1 MKITCI
7 MNKKG
12 GTAKTVTA
20 INTAA
25 ILYRYHSNRVL
36 LVDADSQCNLTEF
49 MTGEL
54 PPAERKTKGGLY
66 DVLTGGPAVTRPTVL
81 PGVDILPATDDLM
94 NLDIGYGK
102 GLADTKALAELRAE
116 INSIYD
122 HMIIDCPPA
131 FTASSVAA
139 LRAADQVVIPIKLDA
154 FGIRGMAN
162 LLLQIHNMQQE
173 NPKLKVAG
181 ILPTMYYK
189 SAQADVAEQQL
200 RDCGLPVYHHIR
212 RSTMVDDMTFAQK
225 PLIFTSPKSGACRD
239 YRAFVEEFLKGGEH
253 DGV

>member
-1 MKITCI
+1 MKTTAI
-7 MNKKG
+7 MNLKG
-12 GTAKTVTA
+12 GTAKTVST
-20 INTAA
+20 INMAA
-25 ILYRYHSNRVL
+25 ILYRYHSRRIL

-54 PPAERKTKGGLY
+54 PPRERKTRGGLY
-66 DVLTGGPAVTRPTVL
+66 DTLMGKNPALRPTAI
-81 PGVDILPATDDLM
+81 PCVDILPATDELM
-94 NLDIGYGK
+94 NLDVSGRSGA
-102 GLADTKALAELRAE
+102 ADLKALADLKRELG
-116 INSIYD
+116 SMYD
-122 HMIIDCPPA
+122 DMLIDCPPS
-131 FTASSVAA
+131 FSASSVAA
-139 LRAADQVVIPIKLDA
+139 LLAADQVIIPMKLDA

-162 LLLQIHNMQQE
+162 LLLQIENMRSI

-181 ILPTMYYK
+181 ILPTMYYA
-189 SAQADVAEQQL
+189 SPQMAEAEQQL

>member
-1 MKITCI
+1 MKVTAI
-7 MNKKG
+7 MNLKG

-20 INTAA
+20 INMAA
-25 ILYRYHSNRVL
+25 ILCRYHSHRIL

-54 PPAERKTKGGLY
+54 PPQERKTRGGLY
-66 DVLTGGPAVTRPTVL
+66 DTLMGKNPALRPTVI
-81 PGVDILPATDDLM
+81 PGADILPATDELM
-94 NLDIGYGK
+94 ALDISQTGSG
-102 GLADTKALAELRAE
+102 ADLKALAELRTE
-116 INSIYD
+116 INSMYD
-122 HMIIDCPPA
+122 DMLIDCPPA
-131 FTASSVAA
+131 FSASSVAA
-139 LRAADQVVIPIKLDA
+139 LLAADQVIIPMKLDA
-154 FGIRGMAN
+154 FGMRGMAN
-162 LLLQIHNMQQE
+162 LLCQISNMKSI

-181 ILPTMYYK
+181 ILPTMYYASPK
-189 SAQADVAEQQL
+189 MEEAEQQL

>member
-1 MKITCI
+1 MKVTAI
-7 MNKKG
+7 MNLKG

-20 INTAA
+20 INMAA
-25 ILYRYHSNRVL
+25 ILWKGHSRRTL

-54 PPAERKTKGGLY
+54 PPQERKTKGGLY
-66 DVLTGGPAVTRPTVL
+66 DTLRGKSPALRPTAI
-81 PGVDILPATDDLM
+81 PGADILPATDELM
-94 NLDIGYGK
+94 ALDISQNGSG
-102 GLADTKALAELRAE
+102 ADLKALAELRTE
-116 INSIYD
+116 ISSMYD
-122 HMIIDCPPA
+122 DMLIDCPPA
-131 FTASSVAA
+131 FSASSVAA
-139 LRAADQVVIPIKLDA
+139 LLAADQVIIPMKLDA
-154 FGIRGMAN
+154 FGMRGMAN
-162 LLLQIHNMQQE
+162 LLCQISNMKSI

-181 ILPTMYYK
+181 ILPTMYYASPK
-189 SAQADVAEQQL
+189 MEEAEQQL